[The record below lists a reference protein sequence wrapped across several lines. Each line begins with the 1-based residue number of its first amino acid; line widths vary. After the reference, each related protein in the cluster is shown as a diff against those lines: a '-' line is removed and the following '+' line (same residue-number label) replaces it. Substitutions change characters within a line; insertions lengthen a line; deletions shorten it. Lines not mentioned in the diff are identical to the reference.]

1 MDNILKLAE
10 PDFQPQPFLPACQR
24 TVINIFTLACKSYCL
39 QLQVGSNTV
48 DSSRNM
54 NLFQNLLNFLKGEW
68 RILQVR
74 SVV

>member
-24 TVINIFTLACKSYCL
+24 TEINIFTLVCKSYCL
-39 QLQVGSNTV
+39 QLQVGSKTV

-54 NLFQNLLNFLKGEW
+54 NLFQNLLNFLKGGW